1 MLRKRHNVFYVHIP
15 GAGRLFPMPLPA
27 NLFSLEE
34 GILHY
39 VPQIEH
45 QRFVPEHKEEADE
58 EDEVEEEEEH
68 EEDEDTPEQ
77 AVPLPQQYTT
87 YNNIYSL
94 GGSIDTMNDLA
105 NSMNATTSVLAQN
118 FEQWRLA
125 WSPENYLPPPQ

>member
-1 MLRKRHNVFYVHIP
+1 MLHKRRNVFYVHIP
-15 GAGRLFPMPLPA
+15 GSRRLFPMPLPA

-34 GILHY
+34 GNLHY

-45 QRFVPEHKEEADE
+45 QAFAPEHKVEADE

-68 EEDEDTPEQ
+68 EEEDEPEHE
-77 AVPLPQQYTT
+77 VPLPHQYAM

-105 NSMNATTSVLAQN
+105 NSMNATTSALAQN
-118 FEQWRLA
+118 FEEWRLA
-125 WSPENYLPPPQ
+125 WSPENYPPPPQ